1 MSIFCIFFP
10 LRVLHKFLG
19 CSRTFY
25 AVVPQYVSAAIHC
38 STDTV
43 KVKHQYYQYCT
54 IPVPIIG
61 GSSYID
67 LHLKNQL
74 YIVYSSSEIQVERQH
89 WQLPADR
96 HGHKI
101 NKYDSRIVKVWECRL
116 TRSYFEN
123 PKLSFCSVYRTLL
136 FDKNLN
142 SITKLTTDKKQ
153 NKRK

>member
-1 MSIFCIFFP
+1 MCTSNI
-10 LRVLHKFLG
+10 
-19 CSRTFY
+19 
-25 AVVPQYVSAAIHC
+25 
-38 STDTV
+38 ST
-43 KVKHQYYQYCT
+43 T

-89 WQLPADR
+89 QQLPADR

-101 NKYDSRIVKVWECRL
+101 NKYDSRIVKVWECRP

-123 PKLSFCSVYRTLL
+123 PKLSFCSVYRALL
-136 FDKNLN
+136 FHKNLN

-153 NKRK
+153 NKRKQPFLGHNCPKKLQIEKNQKLHFFFDKF